1 MGSEP
6 CYQKGDGTRGII
18 MKRFFKE
25 LCHYMDVT
33 GQNIKMAFMTII
45 EYPSNIAGWLISN
58 PLQFIMGFAIIKFV
72 VESFGEINGWT
83 YGQLAFLYGISVIS
97 HALSMIFFVQGWFM
111 GYFVI
116 EGDFDRY
123 LTRPL
128 GVMYQFFFTN
138 INIFGITDLIPGII
152 VFIYGCIKCQIN
164 ATPLFILQVVI
175 MLIGATLIRGGIY
188 IFLGSTSF
196 HTRSAVDFGQYT
208 QEIMDKTTMYPI
220 SMYPES
226 LQFILTYLIPVGWV
240 SFYPVSSLLGV
251 ENTIASGAIVPL
263 ITLLVGIIVM
273 CIAAAYFTAGLK
285 KYESAGN

>member
-1 MGSEP
+1 MRKP
-6 CYQKGDGTRGII
+6 YDT
-18 MKRFFKE
+18 
-25 LCHYMDVT
+25 LCHYLDVT
-33 GQNIKMAFMTII
+33 WHVIKMAFMTII

-72 VESFGEINGWT
+72 VESFGEINGWN
-83 YGQLAFLYGISVIS
+83 YGQLAFLYGLSVIS

-111 GYFVI
+111 GWFVI
-116 EGDFDRY
+116 EGEFDRY

-128 GVMYQFFFTN
+128 GVLYQFFFTN
-138 INIFGITDLIPGII
+138 INIFGITDLIPGIM
-152 VFIYGCIKCQIN
+152 VFIYGCIKCEVSVTF
-164 ATPLFILQVVI
+164 ALVLSVLV

-188 IFLGSTSF
+188 ILLGSTSF

-226 LQFILTYLIPVGWV
+226 MQFILTYLIPIGWV
-240 SFYPVSSLLGV
+240 SFYPVSSLLGI
-251 ENTIASGAIVPL
+251 ENGVGSGFVVPL
-263 ITLLVGIIVM
+263 ITLLVGIVVM
-273 CIAAAYFTAGLK
+273 LLAGAYFKSGLK